1 MFTSLSCKFNLEDG
15 SAMAYL
21 EYDLESPCYDATHIW
36 FLLMI
41 VIPSLGL
48 YTFAFPI
55 MGVIIL
61 KRNIS
66 KYGWANDTVM
76 YRYSLLMSG
85 YRREFWFWE
94 IVISARKVILVGIAV
109 FMGNYGTETQFF
121 CAVLVIVISLALQVH
136 YRPMANDL
144 LNQVENASLGTLF
157 LTLYFGLLFFWDS
170 VVGPGRDILA
180 LSLIGLNSAF
190 TLWCM
195 GTILT
200 QWAAR
205 HGGSKVN
212 KCLEKVDNKSAI
224 ASILIV
230 VPALLYLIILAIVGF
245 FGCSRC
251 CGCEDDPEKERE
263 KLLKET
269 KKGKSDSVGDFT
281 FDEEQDPNSMEQFS
295 RNKAKRIT
303 FSNPR
308 VQEQFINQSLKQRQS
323 LVDDMEKSREIAHKR
338 LNRRRELSKS
348 KMKPLQFDEQQNKQK
363 KQLEMQTLTP
373 PPPKPTL
380 NLSPKNAEIVSAKKV
395 VPLNTQSSIKRESMV
410 KTMEQDD
417 GLSLIGELGLG
428 EDMAFM
434 DNDNSLDTDRNSGNV
449 TDTYEL

>member
-1 MFTSLSCKFNLEDG
+1 
-15 SAMAYL
+15 
-21 EYDLESPCYDATHIW
+21 
-36 FLLMI
+36 
-41 VIPSLGL
+41 
-48 YTFAFPI
+48 
-55 MGVIIL
+55 
-61 KRNIS
+61 
-66 KYGWANDTVM
+66 M

-94 IVISARKVILVGIAV
+94 IVISARKVTLVGIAV

-121 CAVLVIVISLALQVH
+121 CAVLVIVVSLALQVH

-230 VPALLYLIILAIVGF
+230 VPALVYLILLGIVGF
-245 FGCSRC
+245 FGCSKC

-263 KLLKET
+263 KLLKES
-269 KKGKSDSVGDFT
+269 KKEASDSVGDFT
-281 FDEEQDPNSMEQFS
+281 FDAEEEINSKTRFV

-323 LVDDMEKSREIAHKR
+323 LVKDMEKSREKAHER
-338 LNRRRELSKS
+338 LNRRRQLSKS
-348 KMKPLQFDEQQNKQK
+348 KMKPLESNEQQNQPK
-363 KQLEMQTLTP
+363 KQLEMKSLTP

-380 NLSPKNAEIVSAKKV
+380 NLSPKNAEVLSAKKV
-395 VPLNTQSSIKRESMV
+395 VPLNTQSSLKRESMV

-417 GLSLIGELGLG
+417 GLSLISELGLG
-428 EDMAFM
+428 EDMDFM
-434 DNDNSLDTDRNSGNV
+434 ENDNMVNTDKDLSSA